1 MCLAFGRAVTT
12 KKQKRAAALKT
23 AKICL
28 SNKLKLSIKR
38 QKKNKYHFT
47 RISGQASALIVYDLN
62 FMSIES
68 RLRMRLGQFDTIGNI
83 AGVFAIGDPGKG

>member
-1 MCLAFGRAVTT
+1 M
-12 KKQKRAAALKT
+12 Q
-23 AKICL
+23 
-28 SNKLKLSIKR
+28 KLKPDKSFIVGIPSINR
-38 QKKNKYHFT
+38 QAVK
-47 RISGQASALIVYDLN
+47 IVHDLN